1 MATSEEFDASRY
13 SGDYP
18 QTATLTDGSP
28 IELRIMSADDRDG
41 ILGFARALPQE
52 DLLFLRI
59 DLTEAATVDEWIEN
73 IAAGQTAALVA
84 YRDGVLMGYAAVH
97 RNSAPWT
104 RRIGEIRVNV
114 GPAVRAQG
122 LGRLLISRIFD
133 VARGQNLKKLVAQMT
148 TDQHG
153 AQSAF
158 RKLGFVP
165 EALLADFVEDRNGT
179 SRDLVMM
186 TFDIEGLTD
195 QAGAPVRI

>member
-1 MATSEEFDASRY
+1 
-13 SGDYP
+13 
-18 QTATLTDGSP
+18 
-28 IELRIMSADDRDG
+28 
-41 ILGFARALPQE
+41 
-52 DLLFLRI
+52 
-59 DLTEAATVDEWIEN
+59 
-73 IAAGQTAALVA
+73 
-84 YRDGVLMGYAAVH
+84 MGYAAVH

-104 RRIGEIRVNV
+104 RRVGEIRVNV
-114 GPAVRAQG
+114 GPDLRAQG

-133 VARGQNLKKLVAQMT
+133 LARGQNLKKLVAQMT

-179 SRDLVMM
+179 SRDLIMM